1 MKLQQQIPKRNTV
14 LIPASS
20 DAWQISRGFFFQINP
35 TSSCHIQE
43 EVFLYFIIIGVVKMG
58 EILRNAVEN
67 RRSELISK
75 LLYFR
80 VFKKEDQHL
89 YELSLSDLELESK
102 KYDHYM
108 HPHDDMGSIQWVR
121 SK

>member
-1 MKLQQQIPKRNTV
+1 
-14 LIPASS
+14 
-20 DAWQISRGFFFQINP
+20 
-35 TSSCHIQE
+35 
-43 EVFLYFIIIGVVKMG
+43 MG
-58 EILRNAVEN
+58 EILKNAVEN

-89 YELSLSDLELESK
+89 YELSLSDLEQEYK

-108 HPHDDMGSIQWVR
+108 HPHDDMGSIQWVK